1 MKHPFS
7 KSISI
12 AAKCAKLHDVIR
24 MEDRLA
30 VLINADPDAL
40 ASALALKRI
49 FWRKA
54 KRIEIYHVN
63 PIERPDN
70 LSLIRLLGI
79 KTNPVRKLKRST
91 FNKWALVDSQPSH
104 HDIFKKFV
112 FDIIIDHHPLTDGI
126 SARHLDIK
134 EDYGANATLMTE
146 YLKSEKIKPS
156 PRLGTALFYGIK
168 TDTSNFARESST
180 NDINAFRYLY
190 RFANMNIIKK
200 VEASEMTLKT
210 LDIYRT
216 AMQKLTILDHTA
228 VINMGR
234 IEEADTLVILADFF
248 LKLAEA
254 SWTIVSGIMDQ
265 KLIVVF
271 RNAGLRGN
279 AGKLAT
285 QMFAEFGSAG
295 GHRDAARAE
304 IPLENIKAPSKD
316 GVDDHDFVLKRIKSN
331 PPAA

>member
-1 MKHPFS
+1 
-7 KSISI
+7 
-12 AAKCAKLHDVIR
+12 

-30 VLINADPDAL
+30 ILINADPDAL

-54 KRIEIYHVN
+54 KKIEIYHVN

-79 KTNPVRKLKRST
+79 KTISFRQLKRST
-91 FNKWALVDSQPSH
+91 FTKWALVDSQPNH
-104 HDIFKKFV
+104 HDSFKKFD
-112 FDIIIDHHPLTDGI
+112 FDVIIDHHPAMDGV

-134 EDYGANATLMTE
+134 EDYGATATLMTE

-156 PRLGTALFYGIK
+156 PRVATALFYGIK
-168 TDTSNFARESST
+168 TDTNNFVRESST
-180 NDINAFRYLY
+180 SDINAFRYVY

-200 VEASEMTLKT
+200 VESSEMTLKT
-210 LDIYRT
+210 LDIYRS
-216 AMQKLTILDHTA
+216 AMKKLTIIDDTA
-228 VINMGR
+228 IVGMGR
-234 IEEADTLVILADFF
+234 IKEAAILVILADFF

-254 SWTIVSGIMDQ
+254 SWTIVSGVMDQ
-265 KLIVVF
+265 KLVVVF
-271 RNAGLRGN
+271 RNAGIRGN
-279 AGKLAT
+279 AGKLAR
-285 QMFAEFGSAG
+285 QLFGEFGSAG

-304 IPLENIKAPSKD
+304 IPLENIRARSKD
-316 GVDDHDFVLKRIKSN
+316 GIDDHDFVLKRTRKN